1 MRYVRDEDIFER
13 LSQPSGSGVAC
24 MALSFGDTYIL
35 IIYDLGNVSD
45 QIYVWLKIGDSASA
59 EYVAGCIMQLG
70 PVWRIE

>member
-45 QIYVWLKIGDSASA
+45 QIYV
-59 EYVAGCIMQLG
+59 
-70 PVWRIE
+70 